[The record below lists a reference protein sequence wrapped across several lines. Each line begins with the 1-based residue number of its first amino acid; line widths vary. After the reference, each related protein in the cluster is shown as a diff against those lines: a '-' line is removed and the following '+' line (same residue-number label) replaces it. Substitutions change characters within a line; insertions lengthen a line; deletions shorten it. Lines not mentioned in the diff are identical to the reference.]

1 MKKVKYSCGARTG
14 LLLTATLAT
23 TGMVIFF
30 LLQENT
36 DVESRLAELEATKR
50 KLIELEDENLAL
62 RRKVA
67 DARNVPNAATTL
79 APRSP
84 TVPLEPKL
92 ASSSSSSTPLAVTM
106 DWSQDGMY
114 FALSN
119 YRALE
124 AVLTLHSAADVEV
137 DIVAPSYGDWYRH
150 GNLISKRYFDKYKK
164 RGYGVQVH
172 RIDPDSA
179 PRRSKGDGKSW
190 WHVRGPVFKESL
202 RDAISNYNIE
212 VRLPSAAMLWL
223 RLARMQVRGGI
234 FLDFTTLLLKP
245 AEGHRGYS
253 IAPPGCIAALT
264 SDARLPPMVLA
275 FNQNDPVLE
284 CALKELESTCKLAGK
299 ADVQCPVLDVDR
311 LLSSCFSRFSVANS
325 LEHAVAWLCESQS
338 LLDAPVEDPAVG
350 AALQGRLALWLGPRA
365 MDGMWQRAVEGSVS
379 AALQEQAKK
388 GLTRYAH
395 PSQNAADSK
404 CRVRCNHYLP
414 VPLGKSSG
422 KPHEARA
429 SAENCAPQV
438 IVPGT
443 RKGASSFI
451 FHFLAQHPQF
461 VHPVDGSGFKE
472 TAAYLHMYDKGRRPN
487 FFPHLEE
494 NDNFITGDGHVD
506 LMMTENTPER
516 IQADNPAAKAIF
528 ILREPAERAYSDYKY
543 VYNAF
548 RDKGKSFDTAA
559 REAVSNLE
567 KCLGADGAADEAA
580 TAKKFWRCHDWEQ
593 EIVKRGM

>member
-1 MKKVKYSCGARTG
+1 
-14 LLLTATLAT
+14 
-23 TGMVIFF
+23 
-30 LLQENT
+30 
-36 DVESRLAELEATKR
+36 
-50 KLIELEDENLAL
+50 
-62 RRKVA
+62 
-67 DARNVPNAATTL
+67 
-79 APRSP
+79 
-84 TVPLEPKL
+84 
-92 ASSSSSSTPLAVTM
+92 
-106 DWSQDGMY
+106 
-114 FALSN
+114 
-119 YRALE
+119 
-124 AVLTLHSAADVEV
+124 
-137 DIVAPSYGDWYRH
+137 
-150 GNLISKRYFDKYKK
+150 
-164 RGYGVQVH
+164 
-172 RIDPDSA
+172 
-179 PRRSKGDGKSW
+179 
-190 WHVRGPVFKESL
+190 
-202 RDAISNYNIE
+202 
-212 VRLPSAAMLWL
+212 
-223 RLARMQVRGGI
+223 
-234 FLDFTTLLLKP
+234 
-245 AEGHRGYS
+245 
-253 IAPPGCIAALT
+253 
-264 SDARLPPMVLA
+264 MVLA

-506 LMMTENTPER
+506 LMMTENAPER
-516 IQADNPAAKAIF
+516 IQADNPSAQAIF

-543 VYNAF
+543 VYNLF
-548 RDKGKSFDTAA
+548 RDKGKSFDTSA

-580 TAKKFWRCHDWEQ
+580 TAKKFWQCHDGEN
-593 EIVKRGM
+593 EIVKRGMYVYQVLKWIQVLGKEQVLVLSKEETEAQPAATIKRVVDFLGLCDYEFEPRGKENQRSSNIKPEHKASDEGFKRLAAFFEPYNRALYKLLDKDFGWEARVAAGRPDNASDCECL